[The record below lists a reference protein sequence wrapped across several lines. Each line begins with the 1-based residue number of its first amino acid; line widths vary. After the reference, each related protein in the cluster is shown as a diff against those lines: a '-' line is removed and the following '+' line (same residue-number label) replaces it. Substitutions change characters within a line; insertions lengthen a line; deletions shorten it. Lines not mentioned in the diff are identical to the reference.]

1 MKRWLILAVAIHA
14 FVWIPLTAAPYPCQ
28 EPVGDFHHNGPAFV
42 ASGEMRIEGR
52 ASGAGDYTGDG
63 GLVFE
68 HAFSP
73 GNSPAI
79 VNIAPQVVFTPT
91 NTLTMEIGGATPG
104 PGSPIDNGYDKLI
117 FTSAATPQITWGGSL
132 VIQLFNGYSP
142 AVGSEFDLF
151 DFDPARD
158 AGAFSSIII
167 QDNGLLPPHSILDT
181 TNLYL
186 TGVVRVVS
194 TLTPIEQW
202 RQLHFGITTDTG
214 DAANLFDFD
223 ADGAVNLIEYALGMD
238 PKLPGTAGLPVVG
251 KVNIGGNDYLALTI
265 TRPLTATDI
274 TYRFQI
280 GATPATL
287 LSGSLYSSGGDVPNN
302 AFTSEHSRIPVS
314 QGETITIRD
323 NTPISS
329 GNPPRFMRLGISI
342 P

>member
-1 MKRWLILAVAIHA
+1 MEVR
-14 FVWIPLTAAPYPCQ
+14 T
-28 EPVGDFHHNGPAFV
+28 
-42 ASGEMRIEGR
+42 
-52 ASGAGDYTGDG
+52 SGAGDYKGDG
-63 GLVFE
+63 RLIFD

-73 GNSPAI
+73 GNSPAM
-79 VNIAPQVVFTPT
+79 VNIAPQVVFTPS

-104 PGSPIDNGYDKLI
+104 PGTPIDNGYDKLV
-117 FTSAATPQITWGGSL
+117 FTSAATPQITWGGAL

-158 AGAFSSIII
+158 AGAFASIVI
-167 QDNGLLPPHSILDT
+167 QDNGLLPPNSALDT
-181 TNLYL
+181 SDLYH

-202 RQLHFGITTDTG
+202 RQFHFGITADTG
-214 DAANLFDFD
+214 NAANLFDFD
-223 ADGAVNLIEYALGMD
+223 GDGTVNLIEYALGMD
-238 PKLPGTAGLPVVG
+238 PKIPGTAGLPVVG

-265 TRPLTATDI
+265 TRPLTTTDI
-274 TYRFQI
+274 TYRFHI

-287 LSGSLYSSGGDVPNN
+287 LIGSLYSSGVDVPNN
-302 AFTSEHSRIPVS
+302 AFTSEYSRIPVS

-329 GNPPRFMRLGISI
+329 GNTPRFMRLGISI